1 MPAPDPA
8 SCTQDLHRLADWLAA
23 VGISTGRWNP
33 PSIGI
38 DTAGQLLVTAGD
50 NPGRGRSEAAW
61 APADALQKEITAL
74 IQEKLKVKKR
84 DAQAYAALI
93 RSDASASQ
101 DARTNWRHK

>member
-50 NPGRGRSEAAW
+50 NPGRRRSLASSGQ
-61 APADALQKEITAL
+61 PQALPGQ
-74 IQEKLKVKKR
+74 
-84 DAQAYAALI
+84 
-93 RSDASASQ
+93 
-101 DARTNWRHK
+101 